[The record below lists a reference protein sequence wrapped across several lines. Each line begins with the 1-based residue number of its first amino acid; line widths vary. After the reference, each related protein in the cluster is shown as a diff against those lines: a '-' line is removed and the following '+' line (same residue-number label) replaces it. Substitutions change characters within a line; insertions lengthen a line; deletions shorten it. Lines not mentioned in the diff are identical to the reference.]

1 MPATTDTKLLP
12 AFDKFVQDLRKIWAE
27 HPDDETRM
35 KKAHR
40 LMEDEL
46 LPDPELREH
55 CKDWPSTEG
64 RKNLLFYT
72 DPDYG
77 FVINGVVRVP
87 GRTGSVHDHADA
99 WVLYGLLDGKET
111 LERFERIDDRS
122 REDYAEVRLTS
133 ANQGQAGQADL
144 VQPYDIHAEQGS
156 DIRSVAVILR
166 SRVLVGQVL
175 QGRYDRETHKYHTG
189 SGPEQI
195 PYELTA

>member
-1 MPATTDTKLLP
+1 MNSTNDKPLLP
-12 AFDKFVQDLRKIWAE
+12 AFDKFIQDLRKIWAE
-27 HPDDETRM
+27 NPDDETRM
-35 KKAHR
+35 KKAR
-40 LMEDEL
+40 LLMEKDL
-46 LPDPELREH
+46 LPDPDLREH
-55 CKDWPSTEG
+55 CKNWPSTEG

-87 GRTGSVHDHADA
+87 GRTGSLHDHADA
-99 WVLYGLLDGKET
+99 WVLYGLLDGTET

-122 REDYAEVRLTS
+122 KEGHAEVRLTS

-166 SRVLVGQVL
+166 SNVLVGRVE
-175 QGRYDRETHKYHTG
+175 QGRYDRDTNKYYTG

-195 PYELTA
+195 PYELSA

>member
-1 MPATTDTKLLP
+1 MPTTIDKQLLP
-12 AFDKFVQDLRKIWAE
+12 AFAKFVQDLRKIWADN
-27 HPDDETRM
+27 PDDETRM
-35 KKAHR
+35 KKAHQ
-40 LMEDEL
+40 LMEDDL
-46 LPDPELREH
+46 LPDAELREH
-55 CKDWPSTEG
+55 SRNWPSTEG

-99 WVLYGLLDGKET
+99 WVLYGLLDGTET

-122 REDYAEVRLTS
+122 KQGYAEVRLTS

-156 DIRSVAVILR
+156 DVRSVAVILR
-166 SRVLVGQVL
+166 SNVLVGRVL
-175 QGRYDRETHKYHTG
+175 QGRYDRDTHKYDTG
-189 SGPEQI
+189 PGPEQI
-195 PYELTA
+195 PYELSA